1 MRVIIPMAGL
11 GSRFTNAGY
20 LTHKPLI
27 KVNNKSLIRYAV
39 ESLDITG
46 DYIFVCRDL
55 GGTYMSDLKIEL
67 DQYFDNSESTYTIE
81 IIDHVTTGAAETALA
96 GMLDSYNG
104 ELIITNCDQYL
115 DWDSETFIANSRS
128 YDGCVL
134 TYESEDLKN
143 SFAKTINNKVVKMIE
158 KPKGPIEGDAL
169 VGVHYWK
176 KAQDFVSS
184 GNKSLRNFNKKNE
197 TYISETYNYLINDGL
212 NIGVSPISET
222 YDSLGK
228 YWSTGTPEDLALFK
242 GMISEYYTKK
252 PSTYFIDLDG
262 TIFKHAHRYSNL
274 KNSAEILP
282 GIKEALDELDSRGD
296 KIILVSARKEGA
308 RLFTEQLL
316 DDNLIPY
323 DQLILGVSQGCR
335 VVVNDVLSKTC
346 LPRAKAVNVIVDK
359 GWRVEDLQ

>member
-39 ESLDITG
+39 ESLDIVG

-115 DWDSETFIANSRS
+115 DWDSATFLANSRS

-134 TYESEDLKN
+134 TYDSENLKN
-143 SFAKTINNKVVKMIE
+143 SFAKMINNKVVKMVE
-158 KPKGPIEGDAL
+158 KL
-169 VGVHYWK
+169 
-176 KAQDFVSS
+176 
-184 GNKSLRNFNKKNE
+184 SL
-197 TYISETYNYLINDGL
+197 IHI
-212 NIGVSPISET
+212 
-222 YDSLGK
+222 
-228 YWSTGTPEDLALFK
+228 
-242 GMISEYYTKK
+242 
-252 PSTYFIDLDG
+252 
-262 TIFKHAHRYSNL
+262 
-274 KNSAEILP
+274 
-282 GIKEALDELDSRGD
+282 
-296 KIILVSARKEGA
+296 
-308 RLFTEQLL
+308 
-316 DDNLIPY
+316 
-323 DQLILGVSQGCR
+323 
-335 VVVNDVLSKTC
+335 
-346 LPRAKAVNVIVDK
+346 
-359 GWRVEDLQ
+359 

>member
-20 LTHKPLI
+20 TTHKPLI
-27 KVNNKSLIRYAV
+27 QVNNKSLIRYAV
-39 ESLDITG
+39 ESLDIVG

-67 DQYFDNSESTYTIE
+67 DQYFNNSESSYEIE

-96 GMLDSYNG
+96 GMNDDYNG

-115 DWDSETFIANSRS
+115 NWDSETFLANSRS

-134 TYESEDLKN
+134 TYDSQELKN
-143 SFAKTINNKVVKMIE
+143 SFAKVINNKVVKMVE
-158 KPKGPIEGDAL
+158 KPKAAIEGEAL

-176 KAQDFVSS
+176 RAQDFVSS
-184 GNKSLRNFNKKNE
+184 GTKSLRNFNKNNE
-197 TYISETYNYLINDGL
+197 TYISETD
-212 NIGVSPISET
+212 
-222 YDSLGK
+222 DSVGK

-252 PSTYFIDLDG
+252 PNTYFIDLDG

-274 KNSAEILP
+274 KNSAQLLP

-308 RLFTEQLL
+308 RVFTEQLL

-335 VVVNDVLSKTC
+335 VVVNDVLSNTC